1 MGYTGTSAL
10 ELTLPPCP
18 MCFFSEMRS
27 QDSVTAVNRTH
38 AAYVAAS
45 ETAAAAGGGAAA
57 SAGAASGGGGATG
70 GGSGAHA
77 AHIDVDVM
85 YRVPSSLRP
94 VFGDLLALNKE
105 RLLSEAEVGAALLA
119 YSKANNAADPAD
131 AADIASVVR
140 VTLDELLAG
149 SLYGKKEPEGPGT
162 AVEAAPLLVRLLG
175 KLNQFTRL
183 RITRAGTAV
192 EEVLQKGVVKNIRV
206 QAEDRH
212 AGRKH
217 VTRVTGMEQFAIEPD
232 ELATRIQK
240 THNTS
245 CSVQPLPG
253 KNETGKEV
261 AALGML
267 LNEVCVLLR
276 EAYGIPETYLEIVD
290 KTK

>member
-1 MGYTGTSAL
+1 M
-10 ELTLPPCP
+10 
-18 MCFFSEMRS
+18 
-27 QDSVTAVNRTH
+27 NRTN
-38 AAYVAAS
+38 AAYLAALDTA
-45 ETAAAAGGGAAA
+45 TAAAAGGSGAAA
-57 SAGAASGGGGATG
+57 PSPGVSTGSSSAAASG
-70 GGSGAHA
+70 A

-105 RLLSEAEVGAALLA
+105 RLFTEAEVSASLCA
-119 YSKANNAADPAD
+119 YSKANKAADPAD
-131 AADIASVVR
+131 AVDFAGIAR
-140 VTLDELLAG
+140 ITLDELLTGA
-149 SLYGKKEPEGPGT
+149 LYGKKEPEGPGT
-162 AVEAAPLLVRLLG
+162 AVEAASLLTRLLG

-183 RITRAGTAV
+183 RITRAGAAV

-240 THNTS
+240 MHNTS

-261 AALGML
+261 AAQGML
-267 LNEVCVLLR
+267 LNELHVLLR
-276 EAYGIPETYLEIVD
+276 EAYGIPESYLEVVD